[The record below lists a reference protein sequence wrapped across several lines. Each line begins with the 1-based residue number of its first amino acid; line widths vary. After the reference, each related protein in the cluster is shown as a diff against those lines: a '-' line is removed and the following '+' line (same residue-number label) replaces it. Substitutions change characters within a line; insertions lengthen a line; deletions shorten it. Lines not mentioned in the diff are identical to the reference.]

1 MTRIEIKE
9 SVIYDGRRQL
19 LVEWEGHNQP
29 EIELNGRRDNRMRRK
44 IGSSEKTIQCYLMLQ
59 AC

>member
-1 MTRIEIKE
+1 M
-9 SVIYDGRRQL
+9 IYGGRRQVF
-19 LVEWEGHNQP
+19 VEQEGQNQP

>member
-1 MTRIEIKE
+1 
-9 SVIYDGRRQL
+9 VIYDGRRQL